1 MFHHSVLDMYHNVG
15 YLLLR
20 GLWTKDAVELERFL
34 GGGRQNLGLWREL
47 KTAIRATVVS
57 TAAEHS
63 NVTAQVLQLTETTA

>member
-34 GGGRQNLGLWREL
+34 GGGRQNLGL
-47 KTAIRATVVS
+47 
-57 TAAEHS
+57 
-63 NVTAQVLQLTETTA
+63 